1 MKPFSYKESRAAAA
15 KLTPIQRKQ
24 VKELIKEPMEH
35 KYYEDPI
42 TDAFG
47 VPSSGATYQ
56 LSLIPQGDT
65 DSTRDGDR
73 LTLTSVNIRGSV
85 YCGDVTNLIRVI
97 FYQWRPQSTP
107 TITDILSKGADGT
120 NIDVYSHYNH
130 DKRSEFKILSDRT
143 YSLAGYGTTVSPYGQ
158 DTEKLFN
165 INISKKLIKNL
176 QYVNGSTSVGSNQ
189 LWYLAISDSDATPN
203 PTLTFKIRMNYID
216 A

>member
-1 MKPFSYKESRAAAA
+1 MVSYKEARAAAA

-24 VKELIKEPMEH
+24 VKALIKEPMEH
-35 KYYEDPI
+35 KYFEDPI

-47 VPSSGATYQ
+47 IPSSGVTYQ

-65 DSTRDGDR
+65 DVTRDGDR

-85 YCGDVTNLIRVI
+85 YCGDVTNIVRVI
-97 FYQWRPQSTP
+97 FFQWRPQSFP
-107 TITDILSKGADGT
+107 SVSDILSKGEDGT
-120 NIDVYSHYNH
+120 NVGVHSFYNH

-143 YSLAGYGTTVSPYGQ
+143 YSLAGYGTTTSPYGV

-189 LWYLAISDSDATPN
+189 IHYIAISDSDATPN
-203 PTLTFKIRMNYID
+203 PTLTFKIRINYID